1 MAAVIT
7 EEKWLLAF
15 DVVKN
20 QFESEE
26 IIPEQKEAIR
36 SFFEGKNVF
45 VNLPVGFG
53 KSLTFQC
60 LPIVA
65 DVIHEKPRGSSVV
78 VVISPL
84 RSLMEDQVKYLNNL
98 SIPAIAI
105 TDEEDPET
113 IQQVLNGIYLVVFG
127 SPECLLSTD
136 VCRTPFNGVR
146 QTQTCRLADLQTCRL
161 ADCRLADPQTCRLA
175 FSN

>member
-15 DVVKN
+15 DAVKN
-20 QFESEE
+20 QFELEE
-26 IIPEQKEAIR
+26 IIPEEKEAIT

-45 VNLPVGFG
+45 VNLPTGFG
-53 KSLTFQC
+53 KSLIFQC

-98 SIPAIAI
+98 TIPAIAI

-136 VCRTPFNGVR
+136 VWRGIFKYQNFTEMLIGVAIDEAHCI
-146 QTQTCRLADLQTCRL
+146 TQW
-161 ADCRLADPQTCRLA
+161 
-175 FSN
+175 